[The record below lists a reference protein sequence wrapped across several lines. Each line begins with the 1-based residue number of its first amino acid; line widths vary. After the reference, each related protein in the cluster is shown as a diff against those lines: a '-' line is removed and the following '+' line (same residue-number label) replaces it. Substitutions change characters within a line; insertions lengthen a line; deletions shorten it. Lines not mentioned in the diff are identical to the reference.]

1 MQNNSD
7 EVNIKDKI
15 KNLFQKE
22 NQNELNLDQ
31 SKKNNNI
38 ITEPLELRNVDNKPI
53 FTRKS
58 FNFSLKIKIIFITI
72 YFIFTIG
79 IEFFYRELLFNES
92 IILQEYIHRNHKNL
106 IILKIS
112 TIISFFGAE
121 FAAIFFSLLIFLFMP
136 LNYSI
141 VIFQCVIYSAYF
153 TNTMKMIYQS
163 DRPYWRSNILT
174 FSCARGYGNPSGH
187 SFNCINMYLCLWH
200 IFTKYFKIKGV
211 LKLLIFTFCILLS
224 LLIIISRVILA
235 AHSINQ
241 ILYGTC
247 LGIGTYFI
255 LIHIIGYHKY
265 TSIEF
270 YQHIKKKNVKKKY
283 YIIHIFLLLLSV
295 FIYLFSENKDH
306 KEIDEK
312 IFNGIRCKKL
322 PEFKRYK
329 NDGLFQAMS
338 ITAMIGAQFGIDIL
352 FILLKNNNYMI
363 NYTIIEWNKNNK
375 IKFFFLR
382 FFIICIS
389 AIRILF
395 YFLFPGFFAIIG
407 VISVKGGFAFFFAMA
422 GIYSLGIFICIQ
434 LKIANKDIYKMDAL
448 HEITAEA

>member
-15 KNLFQKE
+15 QNIFQKE

-38 ITEPLELRNVDNKPI
+38 ITEPLELRNIYNKRI

-72 YFIFTIG
+72 YFIFVIG
-79 IEFFYRELLFNES
+79 LEFFYREPLFNES
-92 IILQEYIHRNHKNL
+92 IILQEYIQRNPKNL

-112 TIISFFGAE
+112 KIISFFGAG
-121 FAAIFFSLLIFLFMP
+121 FDAIFFCLLIFLFMP

-141 VIFQCVIYSAYF
+141 LILQCVIYSAYF

-174 FSCARGYGNPSGH
+174 FSCSRGYGNPSGH
-187 SFNCINMYLCLWH
+187 SFTSINMYLCLWH

-211 LKLLIFTFCILLS
+211 LKILIFAFCVLFS
-224 LLIIISRVILA
+224 FLIIISRVILA

-255 LIHIIGYHKY
+255 LIHIIGYHQY
-265 TSIEF
+265 SSIEF
-270 YQHIKKKNVKKKY
+270 YQHIKKKKVKKIY
-283 YIIHIFLLLLSV
+283 YIFHIFLLLLSI
-295 FIYLFSENKDH
+295 FIYLFSDDKDH
-306 KEIDEK
+306 KDINEK
-312 IFNGIRCKKL
+312 IFNGVRCKKL

-329 NDGLFQAMS
+329 NDGLFQASS
-338 ITAMIGAQFGIDIL
+338 IAGMIGAQFGIDIL

-382 FFIICIS
+382 FFVILIS
-389 AIRILF
+389 AFGILF
-395 YFLFPGFFAIIG
+395 YFIIPGCFPLMAIF
-407 VISVKGGFAFFFAMA
+407 SVKGGFAFFFAMA
-422 GIYSLGIFICIQ
+422 GIYSLGIFISIQ